1 MVFTDLRLG
10 EIVRF
15 GIFDTAVKYPH
26 GYKTPPRKTKA
37 CELEYYISCDGE
49 AYIDSEKFTLS
60 TGSVL
65 FGKAGQMRHSLTHFK
80 CYYLHIDMTDCEF
93 GEVLKN
99 APDYYRIIDEEV
111 YGGIFESLVLHLL
124 SYGYNKD
131 SNFVKAKLLELYYH
145 LEKDAG
151 KNRNYQS
158 VYPGGDSDFVPEAI
172 RYIDKNYGEKLTLS
186 SVASAVGYSPNYFW
200 HVFTSVMGT
209 TPQKYI
215 LKVRIKIAKKE
226 LANTDKSISDIALDC
241 GFSSQQHFNL
251 MFKRETMMTPRE
263 YRKLNISRYTKE

>member
-1 MVFTDLRLG
+1 MIFTNLALG

-26 GYKTPPRKTKA
+26 GYKTPPRKTKV
-37 CELEYYISCDGE
+37 CELEYYISCDGK
-49 AYIDSEKFTLS
+49 AFIDDEEFVLGE
-60 TGSVL
+60 GSVL
-65 FGKAGQMRHSLTHFK
+65 FGKAGQTRHSLTHFK
-80 CYYLHIDMTDCEF
+80 CYYLHIDITDCEF
-93 GEVLKN
+93 RGTLEN

-145 LEKDAG
+145 LEKDAE
-151 KNRNYQS
+151 KNRNYQN
-158 VYPGGDSDFVPEAI
+158 VYSGKDTDFVPKAI
-172 RYIDKNYGEKLTLS
+172 RYIDKNFGEKLTLAS
-186 SVASAVGYSPNYFW
+186 LASAVGYSPNYFW

-209 TPQKYI
+209 TPQRYI
-215 LKVRIKIAKKE
+215 LKIRIKNAKNE
-226 LANTDKSISDIALDC
+226 LTSTDKSISDIALGC

-263 YRKLNISRYTKE
+263 YRKLNISRYPKE